1 MNKSIVKEPEPP
13 KLEMRYE
20 GLFGPKI
27 DKVILGLLYVVAAG
41 IVVGA
46 ILMFCLAIKK

>member
-1 MNKSIVKEPEPP
+1 MNKSIIKEPDPP

-27 DKVILGLLYVVAAG
+27 AKVILGLLYVVATG
-41 IVVGA
+41 LVVGV
-46 ILMFCLAIKK
+46 ILTFCLAIKK